1 MTSSPG
7 SAKEENHL
15 IDVATHTFIIPEKKI
30 KLPNDIPT
38 WEKSQAYSDLLG
50 FLLALNEAV
59 KNKKVSDKYHVSQL
73 VEKVIVLLDQ
83 LDVWIDEIP
92 PIEQPQRF
100 GNKAF
105 RTWFNKLK
113 EEGQTLIKQ
122 TLPSEYEPAIPE
134 IFTYLIESVG
144 NDTRIDYGTGHEL
157 SFVAFLCCL
166 CKIGAF
172 SNNDYTALV
181 LRVFERYMNLVR
193 KLQLTYRMEPAG
205 SHGVWSLDDYQ
216 FLPFL
221 LGSSQLLDHPR
232 IKPKSFPNEDIYNGF
247 FKEFIFLSAIKFIN
261 QVKTGPF
268 AEHSNQ
274 LWGISGVATWSK
286 VNSGLIKMY
295 RAEVLAKF
303 PIVQHFLFG
312 SLLTLDPAPNPP
324 PELEIMPLPTT
335 TGRPL
340 MADSVMPPPMSAPWA
355 RFGVN
360 MPPSGVAM
368 SPPPSASMHRPR
380 PPFQ

>member
-1 MTSSPG
+1 MSLTNDTECQP
-7 SAKEENHL
+7 
-15 IDVATHTFIIPEKKI
+15 IDIKSHTFCVPEKLI
-30 KLPNDIPT
+30 KLPDDMPR
-38 WEKSQAYSDLLG
+38 WEKSQAYADLLG
-50 FLLALNEAV
+50 FILAMNEAI
-59 KNKKVSDKYHVSQL
+59 KNKKIRDQYPVSSVIEKLIGILDTFDK
-73 VEKVIVLLDQ
+73 
-83 LDVWIDEIP
+83 WIDETP
-92 PIEQPQRF
+92 PIDQPQRF

-105 RTWFNKLK
+105 RTWFKKLS
-113 EEGQTLIKQ
+113 EEGPKLIKEA
-122 TLPSEYEPAIPE
+122 LPAEYESAIPE
-134 IFTYLIESVG
+134 LFAYVQDSFG

-166 CKIGAF
+166 CKIGLA
-172 SNNDYTALV
+172 SHEDYQALI
-181 LRVFERYMNLVR
+181 LKLFERYMYLVR

-221 LGSSQLLDHPR
+221 WGSSQLLDHPK

-247 FKEFIFLSAIKFIN
+247 YKDYLFLSAIRFIN

-274 LWGISGVATWSK
+274 LWGISGVPLWSK

-312 SLLTLDPAPNPP
+312 SLLTLNPAKNPP
-324 PELEIMPLPTT
+324 PALETLPGATMSAQ
-335 TGRPL
+335 PP
-340 MADSVMPPPMSAPWA
+340 MMDSTMMPPPSSAPWA
-355 RFGVN
+355 VKPGSTPIPSRI
-360 MPPSGVAM
+360 PPQG
-368 SPPPSASMHRPR
+368 H
-380 PPFQ
+380 